1 VVFILVLLMLLLLL
15 SLCLWA
21 LFDVFCIVVV
31 DLLLASFVGL
41 SCFVLVNY
49 CLLYGVNLV

>member
-1 VVFILVLLMLLLLL
+1 MLFILVLLLLLLLL